1 MGQKEKCLLRFTH
14 LYLVHRLSW
23 CRSIYFLSQCIEKC
37 VSERLATAAVVDK
50 VLIIKSSGG
59 LFYEE
64 SEIWASLSQFG
75 NLEFIY
81 LNPIYNYFYFRLVK
95 EANILFVCTGVGG
108 FWWAAMPTYSPVS

>member
-1 MGQKEKCLLRFTH
+1 MGQKEKYLLRFTH

-50 VLIIKSSGG
+50 VRPAVDF
-59 LFYEE
+59 FYEE

-75 NLEFIY
+75 SLEFIY
-81 LNPIYNYFYFRLVK
+81 VF
-95 EANILFVCTGVGG
+95 
-108 FWWAAMPTYSPVS
+108 